1 MLRTFG
7 LAFMEV
13 VAPSAR
19 FWYGAP
25 LQQMKLLILP
35 TLSTHTLKTLKL
47 LNKLHAV
54 YTEKPFTHVS
64 TAGISLACTP
74 LV

>member
-35 TLSTHTLKTLKL
+35 TLSTHTLKT
-47 LNKLHAV
+47 
-54 YTEKPFTHVS
+54 TEVT
-64 TAGISLACTP
+64 
-74 LV
+74 